1 LSHYYG
7 GLDAYGNKGTQGI
20 QDNRNLPQN
29 TDAAA
34 DAALKEQDGEEIFK
48 SQEAP
53 DAQRLV
59 DRLNEITEEVSV
71 LQAKLW
77 GPPGYYERHE
87 EAYKGP
93 PYLERER
100 LQKKMDA
107 LDSESWSI
115 KAQLREI
122 LDAAGTGV
130 DESGG
135 GQFKGTATKVIGGE
149 T

>member
-1 LSHYYG
+1 MPHYG
-7 GLDAYGNKGTQGI
+7 GLDAYGNRGTQAI
-20 QDNRNLPQN
+20 QDNRNFPQN

-34 DAALKEQDGEEIFK
+34 DAALKEQQGDEIFK

-59 DRLNEITEEVSV
+59 DRLNEIQEECSV

-77 GPPGYYERHE
+77 GPPGWYQKHT

-100 LQKKMDA
+100 LQKQLDV

-115 KAQLREI
+115 KAQLRET
-122 LDAAGTGV
+122 LSAADVGV

-135 GQFKGTATKVIGGE
+135 GQFKGSAVKVIGGE